1 MSKEIKH
8 LFYSHSWITQ
18 LVIEAYIDK
27 NKLSHRNITILSNR
41 NFYEC
46 IDPRLKNRFVN
57 IRKLRFPSWLHVVM
71 SADKLR
77 RFSKWFKN
85 LTGDNEFVLY
95 VPHFY
100 PIEVKMMV
108 QNKNCIAV
116 YLIEEGELS
125 YRPKD
130 YINTLKNHNYDGL
143 KKKYLNFFWSKKL
156 SSAFKL
162 QTIDSEVIIGTVQM
176 FNEAFPYS
184 RNKIVL
190 QKEIENLVSNNIH
203 FKNEVES
210 ILVLTPYVD
219 TLKVDNDKY
228 FESLKKIMTYISI
241 QSEGKVHYK
250 FHPNDSA
257 NVRNQTN
264 KLAESFNN
272 KFLLL
277 PDDVSLEA
285 LLINSKPEIYSFF
298 SSISLY
304 AFLFQCKLNI
314 MSEFISEIR
323 PNTNV
328 NGIDLNP
335 YVIKTGSNK

>member
-18 LVIEAYIDK
+18 LVIEAYINK
-27 NKLSHRNITILSNR
+27 NRLSHQNISILSNR

-46 IDPRLKNRFVN
+46 INPNLKSRFVN
-57 IRKLRFPSWLHVVM
+57 IRKLRFPNWLHVVI
-71 SADKLR
+71 SKDKIK
-77 RFSKWFKN
+77 RFSIWLKN
-85 LTGDNEFVLY
+85 LTGDNEFILY

-125 YRPKD
+125 YRSKD
-130 YINTLKNHNYDGL
+130 YINTLKNHNYDEL

-176 FNEAFPYS
+176 FKEAFPYS

-190 QKEIENLVSNNIH
+190 IKEIENLIVNNKH
-203 FKNEVES
+203 FKNEVKS
-210 ILVLTPYVD
+210 VLVLTPYVD
-219 TLKVDNDKY
+219 TLKVDNDIY
-228 FESLKKIMTYISI
+228 FESLKNVMTYISNK
-241 QSEGKVHYK
+241 SEGKVHYK

-272 KFLLL
+272 KFFLLS
-277 PDDVSLEA
+277 DDVSLEA

-314 MSEFISEIR
+314 MSEFVSEIL

-335 YVIKTGSNK
+335 YVIKTDRNK